1 MLSIN
6 ETKLDRNLYQSLS
19 SNEKATKFSSNR
31 GLLPLYRQ
39 VKYGL
44 NSGYIVFLV
53 PFCVLLGLS
62 QERLMYGS
70 PYNYYKQDWKLE
82 QKVKINVNT

>member
-6 ETKLDRNLYQSLS
+6 ETKLDRNLYKSLS

-62 QERLMYGS
+62 QARFMYGS
-70 PYNYYKQDWKLE
+70 PNNYHKQDLE
-82 QKVKINVNT
+82 IGTKGQN